1 MSELQVNSIKPATPG
16 LGTVSIAAQV
26 TGVPGTEPNHFVT
39 LAQLGLG
46 DSTTGGVSKIYV
58 DLQDNAVTDYL
69 KTYAQT
75 ADAAALQIAK
85 LYTNS
90 ENTIIT
96 NNFSAT
102 ISSINDAINTI
113 NAGWSRNWIYL
124 KPIASSPPAIVNYYE
139 EIVLDNANTHE
150 LEITDETI
158 DATALTMGVAR
169 DNDLLWSIF
178 GIRQNSGVSELQ
190 LSINL
195 QGSSASNYA
204 ALLVGQD
211 LTSIQMDYDP
221 ITNTSTD
228 EDIQSSVLNLVKQTG
243 SASYNIYATI
253 PPGYWYRLITP
264 SSNPQTI
271 LSWQEC
277 KVSTGVLAVSEE
289 GEE

>member
-16 LGTVSIAAQV
+16 LGIVSIAAQV
-26 TGVPGTEPNHFVT
+26 TGVPGTEANHFVT

-46 DSTTGGVSKIYV
+46 DSTAGGVSKIYV
-58 DLQDNAVTDYL
+58 DVQDNAVTNYL
-69 KTYAQT
+69 VTYAQT

-96 NNFSAT
+96 NNFSA
-102 ISSINDAINTI
+102 IIASVNDNINTI
-113 NAGWSRNWIYL
+113 NAGLFRNWIYL
-124 KPIASSPPAIVNYYE
+124 KPIASSPPAIVNYYD

-150 LEITDETI
+150 LEITDATI
-158 DATALTMGVAR
+158 DATVVAMGDDPQMR
-169 DNDLLWSIF
+169 TDILWSIF
-178 GIRQNSGVSELQ
+178 GLRYNSGASEIQ
-190 LSINL
+190 LSVNL

-204 ALLVGQD
+204 ALLTAAD
-211 LTSIQMDYDP
+211 LDTIKMDYDP

-228 EDIQSSVLNLVKQTG
+228 AGTQASVLNLVKQTG
-243 SASYNIYATI
+243 SASYNINATI
-253 PPGYWYRLITP
+253 PPRYWYRLITP

-277 KVSTGVLAVSEE
+277 KAT
-289 GEE
+289 

>member
-96 NNFSAT
+96 NNFSTIIAT
-102 ISSINDAINTI
+102 INDTINTI
-113 NAGWSRNWIYL
+113 NAGWSRDWIYL
-124 KPIASSPPAIVNYYE
+124 KPIASSPPAIVNYYD

-158 DATALTMGVAR
+158 DATVVAMG
-169 DNDLLWSIF
+169 NDPQMRMDILWSIF
-178 GIRQNSGVSELQ
+178 GIRYNTGASELQ
-190 LSINL
+190 LSVNL

-204 ALLVGQD
+204 ALLTGEN
-211 LTSIQMDYDP
+211 LSLIQMDYDP

-228 EDIQSSVLNLVKQTG
+228 ADTQASVLNLVKQTG
-243 SASYNIYATI
+243 SASYNIYASI

-277 KVSTGVLAVSEE
+277 KVT
-289 GEE
+289 

>member
-69 KTYAQT
+69 KTYAKT

-96 NNFSAT
+96 NNFSTIIAT
-102 ISSINDAINTI
+102 INDTINTI
-113 NAGWSRNWIYL
+113 NAGWSRDWIYL
-124 KPIASSPPAIVNYYE
+124 KPIASSPPAIVNYYD

-158 DATALTMGVAR
+158 DATVVAMGGDPQMR
-169 DNDLLWSIF
+169 MDILWSIF
-178 GIRQNSGVSELQ
+178 GIRYNTGASELQ
-190 LSINL
+190 LSVNL

-204 ALLVGQD
+204 ALLTGKD
-211 LTSIQMDYDP
+211 LSLIQMDYDP

-228 EDIQSSVLNLVKQTG
+228 ADTQSSVLNLVKQTG

-277 KVSTGVLAVSEE
+277 KVT
-289 GEE
+289 

>member
-26 TGVPGTEPNHFVT
+26 SGVPGTEPNHFVT

-96 NNFSAT
+96 NNFSTIIAT
-102 ISSINDAINTI
+102 INDTINTI
-113 NAGWSRNWIYL
+113 NAGWSRDWIYL
-124 KPIASSPPAIVNYYE
+124 KPIASSPPAIVNYYD
-139 EIVLDNANTHE
+139 EIVLDNANTDE

-158 DATALTMGVAR
+158 DATVVAMGGDPQMR
-169 DNDLLWSIF
+169 MDILWSIF
-178 GIRQNSGVSELQ
+178 GIRYNTGASELQ
-190 LSINL
+190 LSVNL

-204 ALLVGQD
+204 ALLTGKD
-211 LTSIQMDYDP
+211 LSLIQMDYDP

-228 EDIQSSVLNLVKQTG
+228 AGTQSSVLNLVKQTG
-243 SASYNIYATI
+243 SASYNIYAAI

-277 KVSTGVLAVSEE
+277 KVT
-289 GEE
+289 

>member
-46 DSTTGGVSKIYV
+46 DSTTNGVSKIYV
-58 DLQDNAVTDYL
+58 DLQDNAVTNYL

-96 NNFSAT
+96 NNFSTIIAT
-102 ISSINDAINTI
+102 INDTINTI
-113 NAGWSRNWIYL
+113 NAGWSRDWIYL
-124 KPIASSPPAIVNYYE
+124 KPIASSPPAIVNYYD

-150 LEITDETI
+150 LEITDATI
-158 DATALTMGVAR
+158 DATVVAMG
-169 DNDLLWSIF
+169 NDPQMRMDILWSIF
-178 GIRQNSGVSELQ
+178 GIRYNSGASELQ
-190 LSINL
+190 LSVNL

-204 ALLVGQD
+204 ALLTGKD
-211 LTSIQMDYDP
+211 LSLIQMDYDP

-228 EDIQSSVLNLVKQTG
+228 AGTQASVLNLVKQTG
-243 SASYNIYATI
+243 SASYNIYASI
-253 PPGYWYRLITP
+253 PSGYWYRLITP

-277 KVSTGVLAVSEE
+277 KVT
-289 GEE
+289 

>member
-58 DLQDNAVTDYL
+58 DLQDVAVTDYL

-96 NNFSAT
+96 NNFST
-102 ISSINDAINTI
+102 IIAAINDTINTI
-113 NAGWSRNWIYL
+113 SAGWSRDWIYL
-124 KPIASSPPAIVNYYE
+124 KPIASSPPAIINYYD

-158 DATALTMGVAR
+158 DATVAAMG
-169 DNDLLWSIF
+169 NDPQMRMDILWSIF
-178 GIRQNSGVSELQ
+178 GIRYNTGASEIQ
-190 LSINL
+190 LSVNL

-204 ALLVGQD
+204 ALLTGEK
-211 LTSIQMDYDP
+211 LSLIQMDYDP

-228 EDIQSSVLNLVKQTG
+228 ADTQASVLNLVKQTG

-277 KVSTGVLAVSEE
+277 KVT
-289 GEE
+289 

>member
-16 LGTVSIAAQV
+16 LGIVSIAAQV
-26 TGVPGTEPNHFVT
+26 TGVPGTEANHFVT

-58 DLQDNAVTDYL
+58 DVQDNAVTNYL
-69 KTYAQT
+69 VTYAQT

-96 NNFSAT
+96 NNFSA
-102 ISSINDAINTI
+102 IIASVNDTINTI
-113 NAGWSRNWIYL
+113 NAGLFRNWIYL
-124 KPIASSPPAIVNYYE
+124 TPITPSIPAIVNYYD

-150 LEITDETI
+150 LEITDATI
-158 DATALTMGVAR
+158 DATALTMGVAT

-178 GIRQNSGVSELQ
+178 GLRYNSGDSEIQ
-190 LSINL
+190 LSVNL

-204 ALLVGQD
+204 ALLKATD
-211 LTSIQMDYDP
+211 LDTIKMDYDP

-228 EDIQSSVLNLVKQTG
+228 AETQASVLNLVKQTG
-243 SASYNIYATI
+243 SASYNINATI

-277 KVSTGVLAVSEE
+277 KAT
-289 GEE
+289 